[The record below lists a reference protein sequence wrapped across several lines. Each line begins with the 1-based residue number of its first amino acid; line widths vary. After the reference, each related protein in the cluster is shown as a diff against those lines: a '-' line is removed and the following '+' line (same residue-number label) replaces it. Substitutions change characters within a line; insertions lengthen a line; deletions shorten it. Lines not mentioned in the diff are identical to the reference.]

1 MRKDIY
7 GQRKS
12 VRVLPNQHV
21 TLVYFIYKKEHGTAN
36 MSKMNVGYKNRLFSK
51 IPTLVASGN
60 AYIPLVDVI
69 SYIYILIQLKLQKS

>member
-21 TLVYFIYKKEHGTAN
+21 TLSLLYLQQGTAN
-36 MSKMNVGYKNRLFSK
+36 TSKMNVGYKNRLFSK

-69 SYIYILIQLKLQKS
+69 SYIY